1 MKATD
6 YRDIA
11 SEIIERYITTK
22 EANKKLFKDNNYD
35 RGYKEAVQMV
45 LSVLNDKEAT
55 EAKKLLSIFKYSLK
69 KTVDTYFKPCY
80 KITTVKK

>member
-11 SEIIERYITTK
+11 SEIIERYIATK
-22 EANKKLFKDNNYD
+22 QVNKKLFKDDNYD

-55 EAKKLLSIFKYSLK
+55 EAKNFYRFSNIL
-69 KTVDTYFKPCY
+69 
-80 KITTVKK
+80 